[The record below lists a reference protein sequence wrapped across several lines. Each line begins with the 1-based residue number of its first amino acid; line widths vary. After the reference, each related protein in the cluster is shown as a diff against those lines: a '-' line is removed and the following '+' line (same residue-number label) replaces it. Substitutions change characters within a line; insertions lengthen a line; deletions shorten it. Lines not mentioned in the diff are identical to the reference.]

1 MPYNVT
7 IIIQEGRKATQSPKV
22 KDMKR
27 NEILDEM
34 MDKNTIFIGDYSEW
48 SLYSPDDTNYAFP
61 CYFKGCNEYY
71 NLKDL
76 RGEYEI
82 VTWVNGE
89 NPQEVN
95 GVIYYFQIPVLIE
108 VKVFKEKIIVE

>member
-1 MPYNVT
+1 
-7 IIIQEGRKATQSPKV
+7 
-22 KDMKR
+22 MKR

-34 MDKNTIFIGDYSEW
+34 IDRNTIIIDEYSEW
-48 SLYSPDDTNYAFP
+48 TLYSPDDTNYTYP
-61 CYFKGCNEYY
+61 CYFKNGDGYY

-95 GVIYYFQIPVLIE
+95 GVIYYFQIPVLLE
-108 VKVFKEKIIVE
+108 VKVFKEKITVE